1 MNSPELYLLLAVS
14 MMILICCRVK
24 INEQCGVLFAAMQ
37 VPLYLIETGIL
48 IQFAMAKFND

>member
-1 MNSPELYLLLAVS
+1 LLLAVS